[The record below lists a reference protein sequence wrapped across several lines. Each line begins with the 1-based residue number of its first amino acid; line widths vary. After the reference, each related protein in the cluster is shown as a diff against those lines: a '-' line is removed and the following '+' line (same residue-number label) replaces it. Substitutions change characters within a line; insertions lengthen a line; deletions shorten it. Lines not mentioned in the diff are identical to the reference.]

1 MALFTVNLNVVSAE
15 EGLFSGSIKSLQIT
29 GSEGELGI
37 MPGHAPLLTSLK
49 PGMALITKDDD
60 TEEVIYL
67 SGGMLEV
74 QPNNVIVLADVA
86 TRADDLDEQAALE
99 AKKRAEE
106 NMNATGGDVDYA
118 AVAAS
123 FGCCVFRRLSSFLAV
138 TLLLIMVIAS
148 VL

>member
-15 EGLFSGSIKSLQIT
+15 EALFSGSIKSLQIT

-49 PGMALITKDDD
+49 PGMALITKEDD

-99 AKKRAEE
+99 AKKRAED
-106 NMNATGGDVDYA
+106 NMNATGDNVDYA
-118 AVAAS
+118 AVAAD
-123 FGCCVFRRLSSFLAV
+123 LARAEAQ
-138 TLLLIMVIAS
+138 LRVIQATS
-148 VL
+148 KKV

>member
-1 MALFTVNLNVVSAE
+1 MALLTVNLNVVSAE
-15 EGLFSGSIKSLQIT
+15 ENLFSGSIKSLQIT

-49 PGMALITKDDD
+49 PGMALITKKDG

-99 AKKRAEE
+99 AKQRAED
-106 NMNATGGDVDYA
+106 NMNAHGGDVDYA
-118 AVAAS
+118 EVAAE
-123 FGCCVFRRLSSFLAV
+123 LARAIAQ
-138 TLLLIMVIAS
+138 LRVIQAGKRK
-148 VL
+148 V

>member
-1 MALFTVNLNVVSAE
+1 MALLTVNLNVVSAE
-15 EGLFSGSIKSLQIT
+15 ESLFSGSIKSLQIT

-49 PGMALITKDDD
+49 PGMALITKEDG

-86 TRADDLDEQAALE
+86 TRAADLDEQAALE
-99 AKKRAEE
+99 AKKQAEA
-106 NMNATGGDVDYA
+106 NMNANGVDVDYA
-118 AVAAS
+118 AVSAE
-123 FGCCVFRRLSSFLAV
+123 LARAEAQ
-138 TLLLIMVIAS
+138 LRVIQATS
-148 VL
+148 KKA